1 MKINCR
7 LRVDGDWQ
15 RLEVAQLSPCISR
28 GESVQF
34 RTPNQPGG
42 MALHVVQAGK
52 LATPCLTA
60 SLLIDKAGDFNP

>member
-1 MKINCR
+1 MAI
-7 LRVDGDWQ
+7 LY
-15 RLEVAQLSPCISR
+15 PCISQ

-42 MALHVVQAGK
+42 MALHSVQAGK

-60 SLLIDKAGDFNP
+60 SLLIDWAGDFNP